1 MIIDKSMI
9 IVIELDGWANPFE
22 AVFFLK
28 SLPLPNLVDIGNF
41 QPGSMKVTS
50 NTKLPRTH
58 VTLKIKTNIEPKGNV
73 MYRKLA
79 YFKVSRLT
87 FSKSCFITFLL
98 LQKYFKKTKLSIIL
112 SIYFILSINLSF
124 CSYL

>member
-58 VTLKIKTNIEPKGNV
+58 ETLKIKTNIEPKGNV
-73 MYRKLA
+73 IYRKLA

>member
-58 VTLKIKTNIEPKGNV
+58 ETLKIKTNIEPKGNV